1 MSEKLKVLA
10 VCGFGIGT
18 SLMLKM
24 NIETVLKNN
33 SIEAEVENID
43 ITSAVAMHC
52 DMIFTSSE
60 FYDELK
66 DKVSVPLIRINNFL
80 SNKEI
85 EEKAMPIIKEIL
97 FD

>member
-1 MSEKLKVLA
+1 MSKKLKVLA

-33 SIEAEVENID
+33 NIEAEVENID
-43 ITSAVAMHC
+43 ITSAKAMQCHI
-52 DMIFTSSE
+52 IFTSSG

-66 DKVSVPLIRINNFL
+66 DGVFVPLIMINNFL
-80 SNKEI
+80 NTKEI
-85 EEKAMPIIKEIL
+85 EEKAMTIIKEIL
-97 FD
+97 SA